1 MYNTFNCI
9 LKTQNSCMLR
19 KSKVAR
25 IFGGQKMNV
34 TSTKVETNV
43 IELKV
48 EVSADRVDK
57 AIQKAYKKVSRDIT
71 LPGFRTGKA
80 PRRLLESR
88 FGVEIFYDDAIDFL
102 LNETYPEAVQ
112 ESGIDPVDQPE
123 ITEANIEQGQPFTY
137 TAKVVVKPEVVLGQ
151 YTGIKASKEVEV
163 ITAEKVDEELQKMCE
178 KHSRLESVED
188 AAQNGDSVVIDYEG
202 FVDEVA
208 FAGGA
213 AENYMLELGSNSFI
227 PGYEEQLVG
236 ATASSDLEVKVTF
249 PDPYQSEE
257 LAGKEAIF
265 KVHVHE
271 VKRKAVPELDNDFVL
286 EVSEFETVEELRN
299 DVMQKMEE
307 NAKYQADMS
316 FRNEVLGKV
325 VDASET
331 EIPDIMIEAEIDAII
346 NESSRNLQ
354 SYGISVEQ
362 YMEMIG
368 KSMEEY
374 RQEMRSEAER
384 RVKTDLVLDKIVKT
398 ENIELNEDQFENRIE
413 DMAKAYNQ
421 KVKDIKK
428 MFKSQPNSMNQLKDG
443 WKKDSAIELI
453 TEKAVVIEAKQGN
466 NEVE

>member
-1 MYNTFNCI
+1 
-9 LKTQNSCMLR
+9 
-19 KSKVAR
+19 
-25 IFGGQKMNV
+25 MNV

-48 EVSADRVDK
+48 EVSAERVDK
-57 AIQKAYKKVSRDIT
+57 ALVKAYKKVSRDIT
-71 LPGFRTGKA
+71 LPGFRKGKA

-102 LNETYPEAVQ
+102 LNETYPEAVK

-151 YTGIKASKEVEV
+151 YTGIEASKEVEV
-163 ITAEKVDEELQKMCE
+163 ITEEKVEDELKTMRE

-188 AAQNGDSVVIDYEG
+188 AALDGDSVVIDYEG
-202 FVDEVA
+202 FVNGEA

-236 ATASSDLEVKVTF
+236 SKAGDDVEVKVTF

-271 VKRKAVPELDNDFVL
+271 VKRKIVPELDNDFVL
-286 EVSEFETVEELRN
+286 EVSEFETVEDLRV
-299 DVMQKMEE
+299 DTMKKMEE
-307 NAKYQADMS
+307 NAKYQADMK
-316 FRNEVLGKV
+316 FRNEVLAKV
-325 VDASET
+325 VDASEA
-331 EIPDIMIEAEIDAII
+331 EIPEPMIEQEIDAII
-346 NESSRNLQ
+346 NESTRNLQ
-354 SYGISVEQ
+354 NYGISVEQ
-362 YMEMIG
+362 YMQMIG
-368 KSMEEY
+368 KTMEDY

-384 RVKTDLVLDKIVKT
+384 RVKTDLVLEKIVNT
-398 ENIELNEDQFENRIE
+398 ENIEINEDEFESRIE

-428 MFKSQPNSMNQLKDG
+428 MFKAQPNAMQQLQDG
-443 WKKDSAIELI
+443 WKKDRAIELI
-453 TEKAVVIEAKQGN
+453 TEKAVVIEAEQGN
-466 NEVE
+466 NE

>member
-1 MYNTFNCI
+1 
-9 LKTQNSCMLR
+9 
-19 KSKVAR
+19 
-25 IFGGQKMNV
+25 MNV

-57 AIQKAYKKVSRDIT
+57 AIQKAYKKVSRDIA
-71 LPGFRTGKA
+71 LPGFRKGKA

-112 ESGIDPVDQPE
+112 ESGIDPIDQPE

-151 YTGIKASKEVEV
+151 YTGIEASKEVEV
-163 ITAEKVDEELQKMCE
+163 ITEEKVDEELLKMRE

-188 AAQNGDSVVIDYEG
+188 AAQDGDSVVIDYEG

-236 ATASSDLEVKVTF
+236 ATAGSDVEVKVTF
-249 PDPYQSEE
+249 PDPYQSED

-271 VKRKAVPELDNDFVL
+271 VKRKVVPELDNDFVL
-286 EVSEFETVEELRN
+286 EVSEFETVEDLRN

-331 EIPDIMIEAEIDAII
+331 EIPDVMIESEIDAII

-384 RVKTDLVLDKIVKT
+384 RVKTDLVLEKIVKT
-398 ENIELNEDQFENRIE
+398 ENIELNEEQFEARIE

-428 MFKSQPNSMNQLKDG
+428 MFKAQPNAMDQLKDG
-443 WKKDSAIELI
+443 WKKDNAIELI

-466 NEVE
+466 NEEE